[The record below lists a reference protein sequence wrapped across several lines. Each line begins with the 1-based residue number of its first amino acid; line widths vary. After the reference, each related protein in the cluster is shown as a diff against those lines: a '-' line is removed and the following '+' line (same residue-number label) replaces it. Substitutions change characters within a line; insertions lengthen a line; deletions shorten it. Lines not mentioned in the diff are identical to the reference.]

1 MMRIA
6 IGGIEHETN
15 TYAKGLT
22 TASHFAV
29 LRADR
34 LLACAGQETSIGG
47 AVTACLRQ
55 DITPVPLFHA
65 WAQPSGIV
73 ESATYQAFKTELL
86 DLLQAAMPVDGC
98 VLCLHGAGVVEGVPD
113 LEQDLCGAVRA
124 LVGSEVPITGVFD
137 LHGNISQAMGDALNG
152 VFACH
157 QYPHIDLHE
166 RAAEAVA
173 LVAQQARTGKRAR
186 CSVVALPLLLPTT
199 NTCEGIGQLM
209 LDEVLRQEQRAGVID
224 ISWFHGFPYTDVPH
238 VGASIVVTAWDDR
251 GPEIA
256 ARVGADLWSRREAF
270 RARSLSADAA
280 VREALGLSARQA
292 EGPVVINETSDN
304 CGGGAPGDGTHL
316 LRAMLEAGLGA
327 KACFGF
333 IVDAQTAAMA
343 HRAGTGKSIDII
355 LGGKTDTLHGSPI
368 MAQAYVKSLHDGR
381 LEMQAMMRGA
391 PIHLGPMARLVID
404 GMDVIVAS
412 RRSQTFDPEP
422 FLALGV
428 DVRRYAIV
436 ALKSSNHFRAGF
448 KDVAS
453 AIVTADPPGLCTHHI
468 EVFPR
473 QSTVRRLWP
482 LDPRATFPEE
492 VSI

>member
-1 MMRIA
+1 MRIA

-22 TASHFAV
+22 TAGQFAV

-34 LLACAGQETSIGG
+34 MLATAGQETSIGG
-47 AVTACLRQ
+47 AVAACFQQ
-55 DITPVPLFHA
+55 DITPVPLLHA
-65 WAQPSGIV
+65 WAQPSGMV
-73 ESATYQAFKTELL
+73 EAATYQAFKTELL
-86 DLLQAAMPVDGC
+86 ELLQAAMPVDGC
-98 VLCLHGAGVVEGVPD
+98 VLCLHGAGVVEGIPD
-113 LEQDLCGAVRA
+113 LEADLCAAVRV
-124 LVGSEVPITGVFD
+124 LVGDDVPITAVFD
-137 LHGNISQAMGDALNG
+137 LHGNITQAMGDALNG
-152 VFACH
+152 AFACH

-173 LVAQQARTGKRAR
+173 LVVQQVRTTRKAR
-186 CSVVALPLLLPTT
+186 CSVAALPLLLPTT
-199 NTCEGIGQLM
+199 TTFEGIGQTM
-209 LDEVLRQEQRAGVID
+209 LNEVLQQERQEGVID

-256 ARVGADLWSRREAF
+256 RRLAADLWSRREEF

-280 VREALGLSARQA
+280 VEEALALWARSNA
-292 EGPVVINETSDN
+292 GPVVINETSDN

-316 LRAMLEAGLGA
+316 LRAMLDSGLGA

-333 IVDAQTAAMA
+333 IVDAETAALA
-343 HRAGTGKSIDII
+343 HRAGTGKTIDVM
-355 LGGKTDTLHGSPI
+355 LGGRTDTLHGAPI
-368 MAQAYVKSLHDGR
+368 IARATIKSLHDGR
-381 LEMQAMMRGA
+381 LEMQAMMKGA
-391 PIHLGPMARLVID
+391 TIHLGPMARLVID
-404 GMDVIVAS
+404 DMDVIVAS

-422 FLALGV
+422 FLALGI

-448 KDVAS
+448 KDVAA

-468 EVFPR
+468 EIFPR
-473 QSTVRRLWP
+473 QSTARRLWP
-482 LDPRATFPEE
+482 LDPRATYPEE
-492 VSI
+492 TTP